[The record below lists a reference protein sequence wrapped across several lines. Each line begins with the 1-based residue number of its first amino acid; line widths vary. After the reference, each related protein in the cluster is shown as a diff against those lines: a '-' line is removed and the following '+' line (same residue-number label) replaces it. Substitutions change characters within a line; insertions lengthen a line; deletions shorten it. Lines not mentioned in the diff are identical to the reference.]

1 MKRGGDGREEGLAGV
16 YEGVKRN
23 VWYL

>member
-1 MKRGGDGREEGLAGV
+1 MKRGGDGIEEGLARV

>member
-1 MKRGGDGREEGLAGV
+1 MKRGGDGREEGLARV